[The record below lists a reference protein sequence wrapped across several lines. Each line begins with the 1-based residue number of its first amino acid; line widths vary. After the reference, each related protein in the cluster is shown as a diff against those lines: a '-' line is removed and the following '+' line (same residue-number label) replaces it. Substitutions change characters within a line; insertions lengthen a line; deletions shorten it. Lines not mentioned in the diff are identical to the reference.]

1 MQPFF
6 STKKWNCEHYAAN
19 SLFLQNSVGTIEKWT
34 KINVHF

>member
-1 MQPFF
+1 MQPKKH
-6 STKKWNCEHYAAN
+6 TKKHILLHYAAN

>member
-1 MQPFF
+1 MQP
-6 STKKWNCEHYAAN
+6 KKHTQNHICDHYAAN